1 MCHSCKRPAGPS
13 TDSTEGSEPSAL
25 LNPTGSQ
32 LFHPVSETHSLSP
45 GPEVPRC
52 LCPGKC
58 TAGRDKAVAKPSP
71 ASARQPRAAG
81 QEKTQGSAAA
91 SLRMDPHGR
100 AGRSRKSTKLR
111 SVSRSLML
119 CHAKTSDDGSSPD
132 EKYPD
137 PFEMPLGQGRE
148 RIFHSSVQLADT
160 SEAGPGSLPD
170 LTPASEAAQLHA
182 AGGDRGKNCRRMLF
196 LKVSRP
202 CGRMISSGR
211 EEARPGSR
219 AGRDCPP
226 GTRIR
231 C

>member
-1 MCHSCKRPAGPS
+1 M
-13 TDSTEGSEPSAL
+13 
-25 LNPTGSQ
+25 
-32 LFHPVSETHSLSP
+32 
-45 GPEVPRC
+45 
-52 LCPGKC
+52 
-58 TAGRDKAVAKPSP
+58 AKPSP

-196 LKVSRP
+196 LKVGPGPAGPEGSVVGFGCSELKP
-202 CGRMISSGR
+202 VNQGSLER
-211 EEARPGSR
+211 EQ
-219 AGRDCPP
+219 
-226 GTRIR
+226 
-231 C
+231 

>member
-1 MCHSCKRPAGPS
+1 MSLQKRIFPRR
-13 TDSTEGSEPSAL
+13 
-25 LNPTGSQ
+25 
-32 LFHPVSETHSLSP
+32 ET
-45 GPEVPRC
+45 
-52 LCPGKC
+52 
-58 TAGRDKAVAKPSP
+58 GRDKAVAKPSP

-81 QEKTQGSAAA
+81 QEKTKGSAAA

-137 PFEMPLGQGRE
+137 PFEMTLGQGRE

-182 AGGDRGKNCRRMLF
+182 AGSDRGKSCRRMLF
-196 LKVSRP
+196 LKVGPGPAGPEGSVVGFGCSELKP
-202 CGRMISSGR
+202 VSQGSLER
-211 EEARPGSR
+211 ER
-219 AGRDCPP
+219 
-226 GTRIR
+226 
-231 C
+231 